1 MFLTG
6 MISTMNEPQHNA
18 VSELRIEEDSV
29 GQRIDNFLVKSLKG
43 VPKSRIYRILRT
55 GEVRVNRGRIK
66 PDYRLQQGDTVRIP
80 PIRVAEEVP
89 PARPGERIQRIIE
102 ESILFEDKGFL
113 IINKPSG
120 LAVHGGSGVSFGVIE
135 ALRAMRP
142 EARFLEL
149 AHRLD
154 RDTSGVLVLC
164 KKRSALRAFQEQLR
178 ENQTDKKY
186 LALVRGKWK
195 GGSRR
200 VNAPLRKNVLSSGER
215 VVRVSDDG
223 KESLSIFEPVTV
235 YGSLATL
242 VRVSLITGR
251 THQVRVHSTHIGHPI
266 AGDDKYGD
274 FELNRRLAKQGL
286 KRMFLHAAQLS
297 FEHPIS
303 GERMLIEAP
312 LPDDLTK
319 FLDTLNAQAI

>member
-1 MFLTG
+1 MCLTG
-6 MISTMNEPQHNA
+6 MIETMNQPQHNA
-18 VSELRIEEDSV
+18 VTELRIEEDSA
-29 GQRIDNFLVKSLKG
+29 GQRIDNFLLKSLKG

-80 PIRVAEEVP
+80 PIRVSEEAP
-89 PARPGERIQRIIE
+89 PVRPGERIQRIIE
-102 ESILFEDKGFL
+102 ESILYEDKGFL

-135 ALRAMRP
+135 GLRAMRP
-142 EARFLEL
+142 EAHFLEL

-186 LALVRGKWK
+186 LALVKGKWK
-195 GGSRR
+195 GGGRR

-215 VVRVSDDG
+215 VVRVADDG
-223 KESLSIFEPVTV
+223 KESLSLFEPVSIF
-235 YGSLATL
+235 GNLASL
-242 VRVSLITGR
+242 VRVTLVTGR
-251 THQVRVHSTHIGHPI
+251 THQVRVHANHIGHPI

-274 FELNRRLAKQGL
+274 EGFNRQMAEQGL
-286 KRMFLHAAQLS
+286 KRLFLHAESLT
-297 FEHPIS
+297 FTLPEIGKPLTI
-303 GERMLIEAP
+303 RAP
-312 LPDDLTK
+312 LEPALMQLLEK
-319 FLDTLNAQAI
+319 LEHLQ